1 MSRLQT
7 IENALS
13 AINET
18 VFQELCDSF
27 LALKDN
33 NYRAFS
39 RTGSQ
44 SGKQKTVKGTPDT
57 FLLLPNGNYIFVEYS
72 TNISAGLSK
81 LKQDIN
87 KCIDVNKTGISVNQ
101 IDEII
106 LCVNF
111 NLKTAE
117 IQALKNILS
126 ETTISLTVYTLDFF
140 ALELNLNHR
149 NLTFQYLGLPLDTGQ
164 IVSIETFIDEYNRVS
179 KGIATPLNN
188 TFLHREKELRQLN
201 QEILY
206 GDFII
211 LTGSP
216 GVGKTKLALEGIRN
230 FLSKNLSFEAYCVS
244 YKNHVLLDDLHQYF
258 NQKKDYILFVDDAN
272 RIDAFSQIIGFYKSS
287 GTRNLKI
294 IMTVRDYAFEN
305 LRLLC
310 QEFQPKHI
318 DLVKF
323 SDEQITDIIKE
334 KPFEILNPNYHK
346 EIVRIA
352 DGNPRIAI
360 MTSLLAKEKQDI
372 NALHDVSD
380 LFENYFSTFVKDDGE
395 FTNDL
400 NIKCLGLIAFFH
412 AIPYKNKEITTSI
425 LNNFGIEYPV
435 FIGAIDKLDK
445 LELVEIQF
453 EYVKIPEQNL
463 STYFFYKTFVKEDL
477 LSFKTLLN
485 NYFDSNSNHFKDS
498 VIPANNTFGY
508 QNVIEKLQPH
518 LKNHWALI
526 KSDEDRGFK
535 FLSMFWFY
543 LRNET
548 LEFLYNIVE
557 TLPSIGIPEKY
568 GVTYDNNAF
577 VYNKNRVIEL
587 IGEFFRNPDNLK
599 DFLEIAFEYA
609 LKKPEHLPEL
619 IHKIKERLIFDLED
633 ERYGFSRQNILFRTL
648 IDGLNKDIPIY
659 SISLYELSKTFLTY
673 KFHHTQ
679 GARKNTISFYDY
691 RIPNSHAIQDFRK
704 DIWNIL
710 KNNFKKNSLESLDV
724 LQHYSSVRIDSSK
737 ELMEFDVE
745 YLIDIIKTHLTPT
758 SFEHCKYVQ
767 DQIREYKRISILH
780 CSFSSLVKKFTN
792 PTYEIFLKIDRDMF
806 RDKEIYKCENNKE
819 YEKWKETEIR
829 NYFLFNS
836 ISEFNE
842 FYKTFVDLKI
852 VAKNEYNYNISLDY
866 IIDENCSKNFD
877 LGWQFLNI
885 IIERNNDTNYSPR
898 LVFINNLKTTEK
910 AQIFWKILQKQEF
923 NQKGNWELLFYYFL
937 EVSLIDTDYVD
948 ALLNTVANL
957 KDTQTIYFDDLRK
970 FLNIEPN
977 LFEILLKIMTVKNE
991 KEGTRLQV
999 WSEVFSSSL
1008 ELLGNDFDLIKKAYL
1023 QQDKIDKSFDYE
1035 KKAFLNILRQDS
1047 SFLLQYVNHLYA
1059 VKDNYNTVEE
1069 RKELEIIWQIEN
1081 IENVLKG
1088 VFDIV
1093 IENELYI
1100 GIPEHFCNSFF
1111 NNIQE
1116 KDRQRAKKFILNYCK
1131 ENYLNSGKMNA
1142 IVDITRHSMRDIF
1155 DEILLLFLS
1164 LNQNKSVFSQ
1174 IHWRGNGGIY
1184 SGDLI
1189 IGDIEMAEW
1198 KNILSIVERSEIG
1211 IKLIP
1216 IKKMIYDNIDY
1227 CKEKSDRERKK
1238 RFLERY

>member
-1 MSRLQT
+1 MGKLQT

-27 LALKDN
+27 LILKNN
-33 NYRAFS
+33 NYRSFS

-57 FLLLPNGNYIFVEYS
+57 FLILPNGNYIFVEYS

-87 KCIDVNKTGISVNQ
+87 KCIDTKKTGISINQ

-106 LCVNF
+106 LCINF
-111 NLKTAE
+111 NLKTE
-117 IQALKNILS
+117 EVQSLKNLLF
-126 ETTISLTVYTLDFF
+126 ETTINLTVYTLDFL

-149 NLTFQYLGLPLDTGQ
+149 NLTSQYLGLPLDTGQ
-164 IVSIETFIDEYNRVS
+164 IVSVETFIEEYNRAS

-188 TFLHREKELRQLN
+188 TFSHREKELRQLN
-201 QEILY
+201 KEILCS
-206 GDFII
+206 DFVI
-211 LTGSP
+211 LTGTP
-216 GVGKTKLALEGIRN
+216 GVGKTKLALEGIKN
-230 FLSKNLSFEAYCVS
+230 FLSINSSFEAYCVS
-244 YKNHVLLDDLHQYF
+244 YKNHALLDDLYQHF
-258 NQKKDYILFVDDAN
+258 NTKKDYILFVDDAN
-272 RIDAFSQIIGFYKSS
+272 RIDAFSQIIGFYKLSRK
-287 GTRNLKI
+287 GNLKI
-294 IMTVRDYAFEN
+294 IMTVRDYAFDN

-310 QEFQPKHI
+310 QEFKPKHI
-318 DLVKF
+318 NLVKF
-323 SDEQITDIIKE
+323 SDEEITDIIKG

-400 NIKCLGLIAFFH
+400 NIKCLGLIAFFY

-425 LNNFGIEYPV
+425 LNNFGIEYPT
-435 FIGAIDKLDK
+435 FIDAIDKLDK

-477 LSFKTLLN
+477 LSFETLLN
-485 NYFDSNSNHFKDS
+485 NYFDNNSNSFKDS

-508 QNVIEKLQPH
+508 KNVIEKLQPH

-526 KSDEDRGFK
+526 KFDENRAFK
-535 FLSMFWFY
+535 YLSMFWFY

-548 LEFLYNIVE
+548 LEFIYTMVE
-557 TLPSIGIPEKY
+557 SLPSINIPEKY
-568 GVTYDNNAF
+568 GVTYENNAF
-577 VYNKNRVIEL
+577 AYNKNRVIEL
-587 IGEFFRNPDNLK
+587 LGEFFRNPDNLK
-599 DFLEIAFEYA
+599 DFLELAFEYV

-619 IHKIKERLIFDLED
+619 IHKIKEILVFDIED

-648 IDGLNKDIPIY
+648 IDGLNKNIPIY
-659 SISLYELSKTFLTY
+659 SITFYELSKTFLAY

-691 RIPNSHAIQDFRK
+691 RIPNSQAIQDFRK
-704 DIWNIL
+704 EIWNIL
-710 KNNFKKNSLESLDV
+710 KNNFEKNSLESLDV
-724 LQHYSSVRIDSSK
+724 LQHYSGVRIDSSK

-745 YLIDIIKTHLTPT
+745 YLIDIIETHLTPT
-758 SFEHCKYVQ
+758 SFEHCRYVQ
-767 DQIREYKRISILH
+767 DQTREYKRNSISH
-780 CSFSSLVKKFTN
+780 SSFSSLVKKFTN
-792 PTYEIFLKIDRDMF
+792 PTYEIFLKIDTNTF
-806 RDKEIYKCENNKE
+806 RDKSINKHLNFRD
-819 YEKWKETEIR
+819 YEKLRETEIR
-829 NYFLFNS
+829 NYFIFYNTTE
-836 ISEFNE
+836 INN
-842 FYKTFVDLKI
+842 FYKTFTYLKR
-852 VAKNEYNYNISLDY
+852 VAVREYNYNTTLDY
-866 IIDENCSKNFD
+866 IIDENCNKNFD
-877 LGWQFLNI
+877 LGCQFLNV
-885 IIERNNDTNYSPR
+885 IIENNNCINYSPR
-898 LVFINNLKTTEK
+898 LIFKNNLKTIEK
-910 AQIFWKILQKQEF
+910 VESFWKILQKQEF
-923 NQKGNWELLFYYFL
+923 NQKGNWELLFYYLL
-937 EVSLIDTDYVD
+937 ETSLIDNNYLK
-948 ALLNTVANL
+948 ALINTIRNL
-957 KDTQTIYFDDLRK
+957 KGLQIIYFDDLKK
-970 FLNIEPN
+970 FLIIEPH
-977 LFEILLKIMTVKNE
+977 LFKILLKIITVKNE

-1008 ELLGNDFDLIKKAYL
+1008 KLLGNDYQLIKKSYL

-1035 KKAFLNILRQDS
+1035 KKGFLNILHS
-1047 SFLLQYVNHLYA
+1047 NPSFLLEYVNDLYS
-1059 VKDNYNTVEE
+1059 VKGNYNSVEE
-1069 RKELEIIWQIEN
+1069 HKELEIVWRIEN

-1088 VFDIV
+1088 VFDLV
-1093 IENELYI
+1093 IENELYL
-1100 GIPEHFCNSFF
+1100 GISEHFCNSFF

-1116 KDRQRAKKFILNYCK
+1116 KDRQRAKNFILNYCK
-1131 ENYLNSGKMNA
+1131 ENHFNSRKMNA
-1142 IVDITRHSMRDIF
+1142 IVDIARHSMRDIF

-1164 LNQNKSVFSQ
+1164 LNQDKNIFSQ
-1174 IHWRGNGGIY
+1174 IHWRGNGGVY
-1184 SGDLI
+1184 SGDVI

-1216 IKKMIYDNIDY
+1216 IKKMISDNIDY
-1227 CKEKSDRERKK
+1227 CQEKGDLERKR
-1238 RFLERY
+1238 RFLKRY